1 MCLMLET
8 VNELL
13 LDVPLEA
20 VALLLLGVLEAE
32 LLLAAGEPI
41 TCTWWP
47 TCACSWSVAPVS

>member
-8 VNELL
+8 VKELF
-13 LDVPLEA
+13 DVPLDA
-20 VALLLLGVLEAE
+20 VALALLWPAEAE